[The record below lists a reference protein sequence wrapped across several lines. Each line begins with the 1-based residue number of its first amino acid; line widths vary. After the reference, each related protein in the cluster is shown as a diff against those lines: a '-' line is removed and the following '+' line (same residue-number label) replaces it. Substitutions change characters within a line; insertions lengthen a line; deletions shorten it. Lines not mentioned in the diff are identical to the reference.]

1 MVECVDF
8 SPYTPQFQQ
17 KLKCKKTQTASF
29 FSLHMMLS
37 LKVDFVQF
45 VCLLAPHTP
54 VNWMKKRNNI
64 LGNLSTFQSLLVQC
78 LEVYLESPEASSEAT
93 GLALVSILSV
103 LFTNL
108 ALANTVKE
116 ALTSLIE
123 PIMLFYKQAASEPP
137 IFTSQL
143 LEKVCS
149 FFK

>member
-1 MVECVDF
+1 MI
-8 SPYTPQFQQ
+8 
-17 KLKCKKTQTASF
+17 LF
-29 FSLHMMLS
+29 FSLHTMLS
-37 LKVDFVQF
+37 FRVYFVQF
-45 VCLLAPHTP
+45 VRLLAPHTP
-54 VNWMKKRNNI
+54 VNRMKKRKNI
-64 LGNLSTFQSLLVQC
+64 LGNLSTFQSLLMQC
-78 LEVYLESPEASSEAT
+78 LEVYLERPEASSEAT

-108 ALANTVKE
+108 ALANTIKE

-149 FFK
+149 FSNRNSFYTYMSI